1 MEPVDINSKEL
12 QELKSEFNDL
22 KETLNKQRI
31 VNKELLDQIRRQK
44 TSFIGKDLAKRM
56 SMDII
61 TIPMIIVICHAVGWP
76 IWFAVAVSIW
86 ALIDLIAVLVGRKKF
101 DTRRKMLD
109 GDVLTVAK
117 TVKEY
122 KRFYHLSVVV
132 GAIPAVALVAFVLIR
147 IYTQS
152 APDENMLFPTAIY
165 IFTCVA
171 GVLYAVKTYRKKM
184 EACDNLIDVKTYRKK
199 MEACDNL
206 IDSLERE

>member
-31 VNKELLDQIRRQK
+31 VNQELLEQIRKQK
-44 TSFIGKDLAKRM
+44 TSFIGKDLTKRM

-86 ALIDLIAVLVGRKKF
+86 ALIDLIAVLIVRKKF
-101 DTRRKMLD
+101 DTRKMLD
-109 GDVLTVAK
+109 DDVLTAAK
-117 TVKEY
+117 IVKEY

-184 EACDNLIDVKTYRKK
+184 EACDNLI
-199 MEACDNL
+199 E
-206 IDSLERE
+206 SLENE

>member
-31 VNKELLDQIRRQK
+31 VNQELLEQIRKQK
-44 TSFIGKDLAKRM
+44 TSFIGKDLTKRM

-86 ALIDLIAVLVGRKKF
+86 ALIDLVAVLVGRKKF
-101 DTRRKMLD
+101 DTRKMLD
-109 GDVLTVAK
+109 DDVLTAAK

-122 KRFYHLSVVV
+122 KRFYLSVVV

-152 APDENMLFPTAIY
+152 APDDNMMLPTAIY
-165 IFTCVA
+165 IFACLA
-171 GVLYAVKTYRKKM
+171 GIL
-184 EACDNLIDVKTYRKK
+184 LSVKTYRKK

-206 IDSLERE
+206 IDSLESE

>member
-12 QELKSEFNDL
+12 QELKSEYNDL

-31 VNKELLDQIRRQK
+31 VNKELLEQIRKQK
-44 TSFIGKDLAKRM
+44 TSFIGKDLKKRM
-56 SMDII
+56 STDII

-101 DTRRKMLD
+101 DTRKMLD
-109 GDVLTVAK
+109 DDVLTAAK

-184 EACDNLIDVKTYRKK
+184 EACDNLI
-199 MEACDNL
+199 E
-206 IDSLERE
+206 SLESE

>member
-31 VNKELLDQIRRQK
+31 VNKELLEQIRKQK
-44 TSFIGKDLAKRM
+44 TSFIGKDLTKRM
-56 SMDII
+56 STDII

-76 IWFAVAVSIW
+76 VWFAVAVSIW

-101 DTRRKMLD
+101 DTRKMLD
-109 GDVLTVAK
+109 DDVLTAAK

-184 EACDNLIDVKTYRKK
+184 EACDNLID
-199 MEACDNL
+199 
-206 IDSLERE
+206 SLERE

>member
-31 VNKELLDQIRRQK
+31 VNKELLEQIRKQK
-44 TSFIGKDLAKRM
+44 TSFIGKDLTKRM
-56 SMDII
+56 SLDII

-86 ALIDLIAVLVGRKKF
+86 ALIDLVAVLVGRKKF
-101 DTRRKMLD
+101 DTQKLLD
-109 GDVLTVAK
+109 DDVLTAAK

-171 GVLYAVKTYRKKM
+171 GVLFSVKTYRKKM
-184 EACDNLIDVKTYRKK
+184 EACDK
-199 MEACDNL
+199 L
-206 IDSLERE
+206 IDSLESE

>member
-12 QELKSEFNDL
+12 QELKSEYNDL

-31 VNKELLDQIRRQK
+31 VNKELLEQIRKQK
-44 TSFIGKDLAKRM
+44 TSFIGKDLTKRM
-56 SMDII
+56 SLDII

-86 ALIDLIAVLVGRKKF
+86 ALIDLVAVLVGRKKF
-101 DTRRKMLD
+101 DTRKMLD
-109 GDVLTVAK
+109 DDVLTAAK

-132 GAIPAVALVAFVLIR
+132 GAIPAVALVAFVLVR
-147 IYTQS
+147 IYAQS
-152 APDENMLFPTAIY
+152 APDDNMLLPTAIY
-165 IFTCVA
+165 IFACLA
-171 GVLYAVKTYRKKM
+171 GIL
-184 EACDNLIDVKTYRKK
+184 LSIKTYRKK

-206 IDSLERE
+206 IDSLESE

>member
-31 VNKELLDQIRRQK
+31 VNKELLAQVQK
-44 TSFIGKDLAKRM
+44 QKASFIGKDLAKRM

-61 TIPMIIVICHAVGWP
+61 TIPMIIVICHAIGWP
-76 IWFAVAVSIW
+76 MWFAAAVSIW
-86 ALIDLIAVLVGRKKF
+86 ALIDLVAVLVGRKKF
-101 DTRRKMLD
+101 DTRKMLD

-184 EACDNLIDVKTYRKK
+184 EACDNLI
-199 MEACDNL
+199 E
-206 IDSLERE
+206 SLENE

>member
-31 VNKELLDQIRRQK
+31 VNKELLEQIRKQK
-44 TSFIGKDLAKRM
+44 TSFIGKDLTKRM

-86 ALIDLIAVLVGRKKF
+86 ALIDLLAVLVGRKKF
-101 DTRRKMLD
+101 DTQKMLGD
-109 GDVLTVAK
+109 DVLTAAK
-117 TVKEY
+117 TVKDY
-122 KRFYHLSVVV
+122 KRFYHLSMVI
-132 GAIPAVALVAFVLIR
+132 GAIPAVALVAYVLIR

-152 APDENMLFPTAIY
+152 ASDENMLFPTAIY

-171 GVLYAVKTYRKKM
+171 GVLFSVKTYRKKM
-184 EACDNLIDVKTYRKK
+184 EACDK
-199 MEACDNL
+199 L
-206 IDSLERE
+206 IDSLESE

>member
-1 MEPVDINSKEL
+1 MSKTMEPVDINSKEL
-12 QELKSEFNDL
+12 QELKSEFNDM

-31 VNKELLDQIRRQK
+31 VNKELLEQIRKQK
-44 TSFIGKDLAKRM
+44 TSFIGKDLTKRM

-76 IWFAVAVSIW
+76 MWFAAAVSIW
-86 ALIDLIAVLVGRKKF
+86 ALIDLLAVLVGRKRF
-101 DTRRKMLD
+101 DTQKMLD
-109 GDVLTVAK
+109 DDVLTVAK
-117 TVKEY
+117 AVKEY
-122 KRFYHLSVVV
+122 KKFYHLSMMI
-132 GAIPAVALVAFVLIR
+132 GAIPAVALVAFILIR

-171 GVLYAVKTYRKKM
+171 GVLFS
-184 EACDNLIDVKTYRKK
+184 VKTYRKK

-206 IDSLERE
+206 IDSLENE

>member
-1 MEPVDINSKEL
+1 MSKTMEPVDINSKEL

-31 VNKELLDQIRRQK
+31 VNKELLAQVQK
-44 TSFIGKDLAKRM
+44 QKASFIGKDLAKRM

-86 ALIDLIAVLVGRKKF
+86 ALIDLVAVLVGRKKI
-101 DTRRKMLD
+101 DTQKMLD
-109 GDVLTVAK
+109 DDVLTAAK

-132 GAIPAVALVAFVLIR
+132 GAIPAVALVAFVLVR
-147 IYTQS
+147 IYAQS
-152 APDENMLFPTAIY
+152 APDDNMLLPTAIY
-165 IFTCVA
+165 IFACLA
-171 GVLYAVKTYRKKM
+171 GIL
-184 EACDNLIDVKTYRKK
+184 LSIKTYRKK

-206 IDSLERE
+206 IDSLESE

>member
-31 VNKELLDQIRRQK
+31 VNKELLEQIRKQK
-44 TSFIGKDLAKRM
+44 TSFIGKDLTKRM

-86 ALIDLIAVLVGRKKF
+86 ALIDLVAVLVGRKKF
-101 DTRRKMLD
+101 DTRKMLD
-109 GDVLTVAK
+109 DDVLTAAK

-132 GAIPAVALVAFVLIR
+132 GAIPAVALVAFILIR

-184 EACDNLIDVKTYRKK
+184 EACDNLI
-199 MEACDNL
+199 E
-206 IDSLERE
+206 SLENE

>member
-1 MEPVDINSKEL
+1 MESVDINSKEL
-12 QELKSEFNDL
+12 QELKSEYNDL

-31 VNKELLDQIRRQK
+31 VNKELLEQIRKQK
-44 TSFIGKDLAKRM
+44 TSFIGKDLTKRM

-86 ALIDLIAVLVGRKKF
+86 ALIDLIAVLIGRKKF
-101 DTRRKMLD
+101 DTQKMLD
-109 GDVLTVAK
+109 DDVLTAAK

-184 EACDNLIDVKTYRKK
+184 EACDNLI
-199 MEACDNL
+199 E
-206 IDSLERE
+206 SLESE

>member
-12 QELKSEFNDL
+12 QELKSEYNDL

-31 VNKELLDQIRRQK
+31 VNKELLEQIRKQK
-44 TSFIGKDLAKRM
+44 TSFIGKDLTKRM
-56 SMDII
+56 SLDII

-101 DTRRKMLD
+101 DTRKMLD
-109 GDVLTVAK
+109 DDVLTAAK

-184 EACDNLIDVKTYRKK
+184 EACDNLID
-199 MEACDNL
+199 
-206 IDSLERE
+206 SLERE

>member
-12 QELKSEFNDL
+12 QELKSEYNDL

-31 VNKELLDQIRRQK
+31 VNKELLEQIRKQK
-44 TSFIGKDLAKRM
+44 TSFIGKDLTKRM
-56 SMDII
+56 SLDII

-101 DTRRKMLD
+101 DTRKMLD
-109 GDVLTVAK
+109 DDVLTAAK

-171 GVLYAVKTYRKKM
+171 GVLFS
-184 EACDNLIDVKTYRKK
+184 VKTYRKK

>member
-1 MEPVDINSKEL
+1 MEPMDINSKEL
-12 QELKSEFNDL
+12 QELKSEYNDL

-31 VNKELLDQIRRQK
+31 VNKELLAQVQK
-44 TSFIGKDLAKRM
+44 QKVSFIGKDLTKRM

-86 ALIDLIAVLVGRKKF
+86 ALIDLVAVLVGRKKF
-101 DTRRKMLD
+101 DTRKMLD
-109 GDVLTVAK
+109 DDVLTAAK

-152 APDENMLFPTAIY
+152 APDENMMFPTAIY

-184 EACDNLIDVKTYRKK
+184 EACDNLID
-199 MEACDNL
+199 
-206 IDSLERE
+206 SLESE

>member
-1 MEPVDINSKEL
+1 MSKTMEPVDINSKEL

-31 VNKELLDQIRRQK
+31 VNQELLEQIRKQK
-44 TSFIGKDLAKRM
+44 TSFIGKDLTKRM

-86 ALIDLIAVLVGRKKF
+86 ALIDLVAVLVGRKKF
-101 DTRRKMLD
+101 DTRKMLD

-152 APDENMLFPTAIY
+152 APDDNMLLPTAIY
-165 IFTCVA
+165 FFACLA

-184 EACDNLIDVKTYRKK
+184 EACDNLI
-199 MEACDNL
+199 E
-206 IDSLERE
+206 SLERE

>member
-12 QELKSEFNDL
+12 QELKSEYNDL

-31 VNKELLDQIRRQK
+31 VNKELLEQIRKQK
-44 TSFIGKDLAKRM
+44 TSFIGKDLTKRM

-76 IWFAVAVSIW
+76 VWFAVAVSIW

-101 DTRRKMLD
+101 DTRKMLD
-109 GDVLTVAK
+109 DDVLTAAK

-132 GAIPAVALVAFVLIR
+132 GAIPAVALVAYVRIR
-147 IYTQS
+147 IHTQS
-152 APDENMLFPTAIY
+152 TPDENMLFPTAIY

-171 GVLYAVKTYRKKM
+171 GVLFSVKTYRKKM
-184 EACDNLIDVKTYRKK
+184 EACDK
-199 MEACDNL
+199 L
-206 IDSLERE
+206 IDSLESE

>member
-31 VNKELLDQIRRQK
+31 VNKELLAQVQKQK

-61 TIPMIIVICHAVGWP
+61 TIPMIIVICHAIGWP
-76 IWFAVAVSIW
+76 MWFAAAVSIW
-86 ALIDLIAVLVGRKKF
+86 ALIDLLAVLVGRKRF
-101 DTRRKMLD
+101 DTQKMLD
-109 GDVLTVAK
+109 DDVLTVAK

-122 KRFYHLSVVV
+122 KKFYHLSMMI
-132 GAIPAVALVAFVLIR
+132 GAIPAIALVAFILIR

-171 GVLYAVKTYRKKM
+171 GVLFS
-184 EACDNLIDVKTYRKK
+184 VKTYRKK

-206 IDSLERE
+206 IDSLENKSESITT

>member
-1 MEPVDINSKEL
+1 MSKTMEPVDINSKEL

-31 VNKELLDQIRRQK
+31 VNKELLDQIRKQK
-44 TSFIGKDLAKRM
+44 TSFIGKDLTKRM
-56 SMDII
+56 SLDII

-101 DTRRKMLD
+101 DTRKMLD
-109 GDVLTVAK
+109 DDVLTAAK

-184 EACDNLIDVKTYRKK
+184 EACDNLID
-199 MEACDNL
+199 
-206 IDSLERE
+206 SLESE

>member
-1 MEPVDINSKEL
+1 MSKTMEPVDINSKEL
-12 QELKSEFNDL
+12 QELKSEFNEL

-31 VNKELLDQIRRQK
+31 VNKELLEQIRKQK
-44 TSFIGKDLAKRM
+44 TSFIGKDLTKRM

-76 IWFAVAVSIW
+76 MWFAAAVSIW
-86 ALIDLIAVLVGRKKF
+86 ALIDLLAVLVGRKRF
-101 DTRRKMLD
+101 DTQKMLD
-109 GDVLTVAK
+109 DDVLTVAK

-122 KRFYHLSVVV
+122 KKFYHLSMVI
-132 GAIPAVALVAFVLIR
+132 GAIPAVTLVAFVLIR

-171 GVLYAVKTYRKKM
+171 GVLFSVKTYRKKM
-184 EACDNLIDVKTYRKK
+184 EACDK
-199 MEACDNL
+199 L

>member
-12 QELKSEFNDL
+12 QELKSEYNDL

-31 VNKELLDQIRRQK
+31 VNQELLEQIRKQK
-44 TSFIGKDLAKRM
+44 TSFIGKDLTKRM

-76 IWFAVAVSIW
+76 VWFAVAVSIW

-101 DTRRKMLD
+101 DTRKMLD
-109 GDVLTVAK
+109 DDVLTAAK

-132 GAIPAVALVAFVLIR
+132 GAIPAVALVAFVLVR
-147 IYTQS
+147 IYAQS
-152 APDENMLFPTAIY
+152 APDDNMLLPTAIY
-165 IFTCVA
+165 IFACLA
-171 GVLYAVKTYRKKM
+171 GIL
-184 EACDNLIDVKTYRKK
+184 LSIKTYRKK

-206 IDSLERE
+206 IDSLESE

>member
-12 QELKSEFNDL
+12 QELKSEYNDL

-31 VNKELLDQIRRQK
+31 VNKELLEQIRKQK
-44 TSFIGKDLAKRM
+44 TSFIGKDLTKRM
-56 SMDII
+56 SLDII

-86 ALIDLIAVLVGRKKF
+86 ALIDLVAVLVGRKKF
-101 DTRRKMLD
+101 DTRKMLD
-109 GDVLTVAK
+109 DDVLTAAK

-152 APDENMLFPTAIY
+152 ASDDNMLLPTAIY
-165 IFTCVA
+165 IFACLA
-171 GVLYAVKTYRKKM
+171 GILLSVKTYRKKM
-184 EACDNLIDVKTYRKK
+184 EACDS
-199 MEACDNL
+199 L

>member
-31 VNKELLDQIRRQK
+31 VNKELLDQIRKQK
-44 TSFIGKDLAKRM
+44 TSFIGKDLTKRM
-56 SMDII
+56 SLDII

-101 DTRRKMLD
+101 DTRKMLD
-109 GDVLTVAK
+109 DDVLTAAK

-184 EACDNLIDVKTYRKK
+184 EACDNLID
-199 MEACDNL
+199 
-206 IDSLERE
+206 SLESE

>member
-31 VNKELLDQIRRQK
+31 VNKELLEQIRKQK
-44 TSFIGKDLAKRM
+44 TSFIGKDLTKRM

-86 ALIDLIAVLVGRKKF
+86 ALIDLVAVLVGRKKF
-101 DTRRKMLD
+101 DTRKMLD
-109 GDVLTVAK
+109 DDVLTAAK

-184 EACDNLIDVKTYRKK
+184 EACDNLID
-199 MEACDNL
+199 
-206 IDSLERE
+206 SLESE

>member
-31 VNKELLDQIRRQK
+31 VNKELLAQVQK
-44 TSFIGKDLAKRM
+44 QKASFIGKDLAKRM

-61 TIPMIIVICHAVGWP
+61 TIPMIIVICHAIGWP
-76 IWFAVAVSIW
+76 MWFAAAVSIW
-86 ALIDLIAVLVGRKKF
+86 ALIDLVAVLVGRKKF
-101 DTRRKMLD
+101 DAQKMLGD
-109 GDVLTVAK
+109 DVLTAAK

-171 GVLYAVKTYRKKM
+171 GVLYAVKTYRKMM
-184 EACDNLIDVKTYRKK
+184 EACDNLI
-199 MEACDNL
+199 E
-206 IDSLERE
+206 SLENE

>member
-1 MEPVDINSKEL
+1 MSKTMEPVDINSKEL

-31 VNKELLDQIRRQK
+31 VNKELLAQVQKQK

-61 TIPMIIVICHAVGWP
+61 TIPMIIVICHAIGWP
-76 IWFAVAVSIW
+76 MWFAAAVSIW
-86 ALIDLIAVLVGRKKF
+86 ALIDLLAVLVGRKRF
-101 DTRRKMLD
+101 DTQKMLD
-109 GDVLTVAK
+109 DDVLTVAK

-122 KRFYHLSVVV
+122 KKFYHLSMMI

-152 APDENMLFPTAIY
+152 APNENMLLPMVIY
-165 IFTCVA
+165 IFACLA
-171 GVLYAVKTYRKKM
+171 GTL
-184 EACDNLIDVKTYRKK
+184 LSVKTYRKK

-206 IDSLERE
+206 IDSLENK

>member
-31 VNKELLDQIRRQK
+31 VNKELLDQIRKQK
-44 TSFIGKDLAKRM
+44 TSFIGKDLTKRM

-76 IWFAVAVSIW
+76 VWFAVAVSIW

-101 DTRRKMLD
+101 DTRKMLD
-109 GDVLTVAK
+109 DDVLTAAK

-184 EACDNLIDVKTYRKK
+184 EACDNLID
-199 MEACDNL
+199 
-206 IDSLERE
+206 SLESE

>member
-12 QELKSEFNDL
+12 QELKSEYNDL

-31 VNKELLDQIRRQK
+31 VNQELLEQIRKQK
-44 TSFIGKDLAKRM
+44 SSFIGKDLTKRM

-86 ALIDLIAVLVGRKKF
+86 ALIDLVAVLVGRKKF
-101 DTRRKMLD
+101 DTRKMLD
-109 GDVLTVAK
+109 DDVLTAAK

-184 EACDNLIDVKTYRKK
+184 EACDNLID
-199 MEACDNL
+199 
-206 IDSLERE
+206 SLESE

>member
-31 VNKELLDQIRRQK
+31 VNKELLEQIRKQK
-44 TSFIGKDLAKRM
+44 TSFIGKDLTKRM

-76 IWFAVAVSIW
+76 VWFAVAVSIW
-86 ALIDLIAVLVGRKKF
+86 ALIDLVAVLVVREKF
-101 DTRRKMLD
+101 DTRNMLD
-109 GDVLTVAK
+109 DDVLTAAK

-152 APDENMLFPTAIY
+152 ASDDNMLLPTAIY
-165 IFTCVA
+165 IFACLA
-171 GVLYAVKTYRKKM
+171 GILLSVKTYRKKM
-184 EACDNLIDVKTYRKK
+184 EACDS
-199 MEACDNL
+199 L
-206 IDSLERE
+206 IDSLEN

>member
-1 MEPVDINSKEL
+1 MSKTMEPVDINSKEL

-31 VNKELLDQIRRQK
+31 VNKELLEQIRKQK
-44 TSFIGKDLAKRM
+44 TSFIGKDLTKRM

-86 ALIDLIAVLVGRKKF
+86 ALIDLVAVLVGRKKF
-101 DTRRKMLD
+101 DTRKMLD
-109 GDVLTVAK
+109 DDVLTAAK

-184 EACDNLIDVKTYRKK
+184 EACDNLID
-199 MEACDNL
+199 
-206 IDSLERE
+206 SLESE

>member
-12 QELKSEFNDL
+12 QELKSEYNDL
-22 KETLNKQRI
+22 KETLNKQQI
-31 VNKELLDQIRRQK
+31 VNKELLEQIRKQK
-44 TSFIGKDLAKRM
+44 TSFIGKDLTKRM

-101 DTRRKMLD
+101 DTRKMLD
-109 GDVLTVAK
+109 DDVLTAAK

-165 IFTCVA
+165 IFACLA
-171 GVLYAVKTYRKKM
+171 GILLT
-184 EACDNLIDVKTYRKK
+184 VKTYRKK

-206 IDSLERE
+206 IDSLESE

>member
-12 QELKSEFNDL
+12 QELKSEYNDL

-31 VNKELLDQIRRQK
+31 VNKELLEQIRKQK
-44 TSFIGKDLAKRM
+44 TSFIGKDLTKRM
-56 SMDII
+56 SLDII
-61 TIPMIIVICHAVGWP
+61 TIPMIIVICHAVVWP

-101 DTRRKMLD
+101 DTRKMLD
-109 GDVLTVAK
+109 DDVLTAAK

-171 GVLYAVKTYRKKM
+171 GVLLSVKTYRKKM
-184 EACDNLIDVKTYRKK
+184 EACDS
-199 MEACDNL
+199 L
-206 IDSLERE
+206 IDSLESE

>member
-31 VNKELLDQIRRQK
+31 VNKELLDQIRKQK
-44 TSFIGKDLAKRM
+44 TSFIGKDLTKRM
-56 SMDII
+56 STDII

-76 IWFAVAVSIW
+76 VWFAVAVSIW

-101 DTRRKMLD
+101 DTQKMLD
-109 GDVLTVAK
+109 DDVLTAAK

-152 APDENMLFPTAIY
+152 ASDGNMMFPTAIF
-165 IFTCVA
+165 IFAFLA
-171 GVLYAVKTYRKKM
+171 GIL
-184 EACDNLIDVKTYRKK
+184 LSVKTYRKK

-206 IDSLERE
+206 IDSLESE

>member
-31 VNKELLDQIRRQK
+31 VNKELLEQIRKQK
-44 TSFIGKDLAKRM
+44 TSFIGKDLTKRM

-86 ALIDLIAVLVGRKKF
+86 ALIDLVAVLVGRKKF
-101 DTRRKMLD
+101 DTRKMLD
-109 GDVLTVAK
+109 DDVLTAAK

-171 GVLYAVKTYRKKM
+171 GVLFS
-184 EACDNLIDVKTYRKK
+184 VKTYRKK

-206 IDSLERE
+206 IDSLENE

>member
-1 MEPVDINSKEL
+1 MSKTMEPVDINSKEL

-31 VNKELLDQIRRQK
+31 VNKELLAQVQKQK

-76 IWFAVAVSIW
+76 MWFAAAVSIW
-86 ALIDLIAVLVGRKKF
+86 ALIDLLAVLVGRKRF
-101 DTRRKMLD
+101 DTQKMLD
-109 GDVLTVAK
+109 DDVLTVAK

-122 KRFYHLSVVV
+122 KRFYHLSMVV
-132 GAIPAVALVAFVLIR
+132 GAIPAVALVAFILIR

-171 GVLYAVKTYRKKM
+171 GVLFS
-184 EACDNLIDVKTYRKK
+184 VKTYRKK

-206 IDSLERE
+206 IDSLENE

>member
-31 VNKELLDQIRRQK
+31 VNKELLEQIRKQK
-44 TSFIGKDLAKRM
+44 TSFIGKDLTKRM
-56 SMDII
+56 SMDMV

-86 ALIDLIAVLVGRKKF
+86 ALIDLVAVLVGRKKF
-101 DTRRKMLD
+101 DTRKMLD

-152 APDENMLFPTAIY
+152 APDDNMMLPTAIY
-165 IFTCVA
+165 IFACLA
-171 GVLYAVKTYRKKM
+171 GIL
-184 EACDNLIDVKTYRKK
+184 LSVKTYRKK

-206 IDSLERE
+206 IDSLESE